1 MTVWREFPGHK
12 EKEKEAVISR
22 SRCSP
27 FYHREPHDARRAGLS
42 TSYSGTHIQAPITR
56 DDNDPINGD

>member
-1 MTVWREFPGHK
+1 MTVWREFPGR
-12 EKEKEAVISR
+12 KEKEAVISR

-27 FYHREPHDARRAGLS
+27 FYHREPHDARRAGGLS
-42 TSYSGTHIQAPITR
+42 TSYSATHIQAPITR